1 MTVKNLDQLLRE
13 YVRLIT
19 EEGEGSYGYGGM
31 VSYTQNLGDFAG
43 LLGLKGI
50 MNVGKTALAQ
60 SKIVGTSVKTGLK
73 VVLQTVLTTLIP
85 VYGYNYAELFDKEK
99 AEIKKIKDEYRDVY
113 RATDEALGGDA
124 ALLAFFASPALVLGA
139 VAVNKGPEAAKSL
152 LSAAS
157 LGISDDILDKAIEKL
172 KDVGRWAVGE
182 DERTSKSRKREKA
195 QKTGSKSPG
204 DFFGE
209 SALNEDDSEGKKM
222 SMKDLVSN
230 KKLVAKALG
239 GEKSQKLQQFA
250 RETYQ
255 GTLKAVYAQAKEALA
270 STQSVDALVK
280 HAKKDRDKLVSQV
293 KEIEKGSPEE
303 KALLDAARKSV
314 KDLYVKNLT
323 KVVDDVVSK
332 GVPESAQFVKD
343 YRAVIQK
350 IASL

>member
-1 MTVKNLDQLLRE
+1 MTRLLRE
-13 YVRLIT
+13 YIRLLA
-19 EEGEGSYGYGGM
+19 EDEGSYGYGGM
-31 VSYTQNLGDFAG
+31 QSYTQNIGDFAG

-85 VYGYNYAELFDKEK
+85 VYGYNYQELFDKEK

-113 RATDEALGGDA
+113 RATDEVLGGDA

-139 VAVNKGPEAAKSL
+139 VAASKGPDAAKSL

-157 LGISDDILDKAIEKL
+157 LGISDDILSTAIEKL
-172 KDVGRWAVGE
+172 KDAGRWTVGE
-182 DERTSKSRKREKA
+182 DDATKKARKREKA
-195 QKTGSKSPG
+195 QKSGVKSPM

-209 SALNEDDSEGKKM
+209 GALHEDEEQGKKM
-222 SMKDLVSN
+222 SMKDLVTN
-230 KKLVAKALG
+230 KKVLEKALG
-239 GEKSQKLQQFA
+239 GEKSQKLQNFA

-255 GTLKAVYAQAKEALA
+255 NTLKAVYAQAKEALA

-280 HAKKDRDKLVSQV
+280 HAKKDRDKLASQV
-293 KEIEKGSPEE
+293 KEIQKGSPEE

-323 KVVDDVVSK
+323 KVADDVVSK
-332 GVPESAQFVKD
+332 GVPESSKFVKD
-343 YRAVIQK
+343 YRAVISRIQ
-350 IASL
+350 AL